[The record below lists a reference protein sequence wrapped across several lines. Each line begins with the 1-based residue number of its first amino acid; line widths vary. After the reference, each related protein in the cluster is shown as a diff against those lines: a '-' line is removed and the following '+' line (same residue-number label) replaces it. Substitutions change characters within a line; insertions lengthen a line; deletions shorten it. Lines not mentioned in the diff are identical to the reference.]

1 MLKSEFVPAADP
13 KSPFLMVVLHGLGDS
28 AMGYEWMPSEL
39 ALPSLNYL
47 LLNAPDSYYGGFSWY
62 DIYGEASPGIER
74 SRKLLFEVLD
84 AQRERGFAPAQT
96 VMFGFSQG
104 CLMTIDVGARY
115 PHRLG
120 GLIGVS
126 GYVHEPERLL
136 KEFSP
141 VAREQRFLVTHGT
154 DDPLIPIGPVR
165 EQVAHLRAARL
176 NIQWKEF
183 NKAHTIAG
191 QAELGVIR
199 TFVQEA
205 IKTGH

>member
-1 MLKSEFVPAADP
+1 MFV
-13 KSPFLMVVLHGLGDS
+13 
-28 AMGYEWMPSEL
+28 
-39 ALPSLNYL
+39 
-47 LLNAPDSYYGGFSWY
+47 
-62 DIYGEASPGIER
+62 
-74 SRKLLFEVLD
+74 
-84 AQRERGFAPAQT
+84 
-96 VMFGFSQG
+96 FSQG